1 MKFGELKSKIEKCLT
16 ESYAKNSVKK
26 DLFIFK
32 ELVLK
37 NKNVSKLFYLYD
49 ELSSKKGLSEDVAS
63 EYVNQSTILFE
74 NTVNKISSKEL
85 SELRDWVG
93 HIKSKNEYSDID
105 NLFSTGL
112 LTLESKIKSK
122 KVIVENLQK
131 ETLFENKEFINVPLN
146 AMTNVAN
153 KTIKS
158 YISNLNENE
167 QKEVLQIL
175 NTPKEKLQQKY
186 EITKE
191 IVLEKLESQKE
202 SGDSETK
209 QTIDQV
215 VKKLTTEEFN
225 ELNYFKLKN
234 LSEGL

>member
-16 ESYAKNSVKK
+16 ESYVKNSAKK
-26 DLFIFK
+26 DLFVFK

-49 ELSSKKGLSEDVAS
+49 ELSTKKGLSEDIAN
-63 EYVNQSTILFE
+63 EYVNQSIVLYE
-74 NTVNKISSKEL
+74 NTINKISNKQLQEIK
-85 SELRDWVG
+85 DWVG
-93 HIKSKNEYSDID
+93 HIKSNNEYSDID

-112 LTLESKIKSK
+112 LNLESKIKSK
-122 KVIVENLQK
+122 KIIVEGLQK
-131 ETLFENKEFINVPLN
+131 QTVVENKELINVPLN

-158 YISNLNENE
+158 YISNLNESE

-191 IVLEKLESQKE
+191 IVLEKLEKQKE

-209 QTIDQV
+209 QTIDEV

>member
-209 QTIDQV
+209 QTIDEV